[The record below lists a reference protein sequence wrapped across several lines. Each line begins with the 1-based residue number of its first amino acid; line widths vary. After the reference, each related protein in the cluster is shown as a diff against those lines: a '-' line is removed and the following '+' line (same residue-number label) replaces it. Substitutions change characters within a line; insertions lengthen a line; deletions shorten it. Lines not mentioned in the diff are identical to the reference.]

1 MWKWDSFLGGIELY
15 QLCRWGNEENN
26 SKQCFACFLFLFC
39 LLCHLCLCFL
49 SKVRCHSCCLAKVVC
64 HYCFL
69 SKVSCHSC
77 ICEKG
82 RWAPG
87 WKTLRT
93 RFRQNCIWRNKEIF
107 PRKQKEVNNFSGI
120 GNLFDIVRLPDGLLM
135 FDVWPPW
142 GGFLSNSCQ
151 PSFSALLG
159 CAFLST
165 LDLSQILFISK
176 PIPFLQTLLFL
187 SQSNKIVC
195 NWKWLLK

>member
-1 MWKWDSFLGGIELY
+1 MFCVFS
-15 QLCRWGNEENN
+15 
-26 SKQCFACFLFLFC
+26 LFVVPFVSLF
-39 LLCHLCLCFL
+39 
-49 SKVRCHSCCLAKVVC
+49 SCKSNLP
-64 HYCFL
+64 L
-69 SKVSCHSC
+69 C

-93 RFRQNCIWRNKEIF
+93 RFRQNCIWRNKETF

-120 GNLFDIVRLPDGLLM
+120 GNLFDIVRLPDGLLI

-176 PIPFLQTLLFL
+176 PIPFFANSALSVTVEQNCLQLKVTSKVVVPRKLISLREKAGLL
-187 SQSNKIVC
+187 Q
-195 NWKWLLK
+195 LKEIILIQ